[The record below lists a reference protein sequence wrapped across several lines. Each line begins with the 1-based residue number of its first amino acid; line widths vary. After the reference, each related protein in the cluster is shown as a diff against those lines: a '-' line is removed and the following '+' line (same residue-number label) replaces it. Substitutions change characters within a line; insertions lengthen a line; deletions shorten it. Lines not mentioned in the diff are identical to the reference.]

1 MTAEASVPYVCMSYV
16 LVSPCP
22 QVPITSPR
30 PHVPTSPVPHVLIS
44 LSPCGSTFL
53 MSAFSHSSRPHNL
66 HISIFFM
73 SPCPSRPRVPV
84 FPCLHIPMSPC
95 PHAPYLHILHVSMS
109 HIPIFPCHVPV
120 SSCPHVPMSSGSH
133 VHLSSRPHVSMT
145 STPHALVSPNAHILM
160 SSMSCHVAMSACL
173 HIPRVLKS
181 PIPTSSFP
189 HEDSSYPHVLMSPI
203 NQPRAGFALC
213 CVLGKHELPSSL
225 NLPFKGRRINMC
237 KMASLKKCT
246 PSVTTRRQVDTFP
259 HSK

>member
-120 SSCPHVPMSSGSH
+120 SSCPYVFRFPCPL
-133 VHLSSRPHVSMT
+133 VLT
-145 STPHALVSPNAHILM
+145 SP
-160 SSMSCHVAMSACL
+160 CL
-173 HIPRVLKS
+173 HDLHSPCSRVPKC
-181 PIPTSSFP
+181 P
-189 HEDSSYPHVLMSPI
+189 YPHVLYVLSCRHVCMSPYPSCPQVPHPHVLI
-203 NQPRAGFALC
+203 PPRRLLLSPHPHVSHKPAQSRVCLMLC
-213 CVLGKHELPSSL
+213 
-225 NLPFKGRRINMC
+225 
-237 KMASLKKCT
+237 AW
-246 PSVTTRRQVDTFP
+246 
-259 HSK
+259 